1 MISRGKPPRG
11 AGRQREESG
20 SQPESPDYRAEFEA
34 LALPHLDSLY
44 RTGLRMTRSR
54 EEAEDLVQ
62 ETFMKAFRSFRTF
75 QPDTNIRAWLFKIL
89 TNSYI
94 NRYRKQQG
102 EPPKARFQ
110 DVKAFLASEEAAETA
125 AAAQDMEPLELD
137 ERLDGEVK
145 RALEELPEEFRIVV
159 VMALVEG
166 MSYKEIAR
174 VLDCPIGT
182 VMSRLYRGRQ
192 ALRRRLADYA
202 KEHGYREA

>member
-1 MISRGKPPRG
+1 
-11 AGRQREESG
+11 
-20 SQPESPDYRAEFEA
+20 
-34 LALPHLDSLY
+34 LDSLY

-102 EPPKARFQ
+102 EPAKARFQ
-110 DVKAFLASEEAAETA
+110 DVQAFLASEEAAETA
-125 AAAQDMEPLELD
+125 AALKDMEPLELD

-145 RALEELPEEFRIVV
+145 QALEELPEDFRIVV
-159 VMALVEG
+159 IMALVEG

-174 VLDCPIGT
+174 ILDCPIGT

-202 KEHGYREA
+202 KEHGYRES

>member
-1 MISRGKPPRG
+1 VISRGKSPRG
-11 AGRQREESG
+11 AGRKRAAQESSEKG
-20 SQPESPDYRAEFEA
+20 SDLRVEFEA

-44 RTGLRMTRSR
+44 RTGMRMTRNR

-62 ETFMKAFRSFRTF
+62 ETYMKAFRSFRTF
-75 QPDTNIRAWLFKIL
+75 QPDTNIRAWLFKIM

-94 NRYRKQQG
+94 NRYRKNSA

-110 DVKAFLASEEAAETA
+110 DVKAFLSSAEAAETTA
-125 AAAQDMEPLELD
+125 AVEDMQDFKLD

-145 RALEELPEEFRIVV
+145 QALDELPDEFRMVV

-166 MSYKEIAR
+166 LSYKEVAR
-174 VLDCPIGT
+174 ALDIPIGT

-192 ALRRRLADYA
+192 ALKQRLAEYA
-202 KEHGYREA
+202 RAQGYREA

>member
-1 MISRGKPPRG
+1 MISKGTPPRG

-20 SQPESPDYRAEFEA
+20 SQPGNPDYRAEFEA

-102 EPPKARFQ
+102 EPAKTRFQ

-125 AAAQDMEPLELD
+125 AATQDMEPLELD
-137 ERLDGEVK
+137 ERLDSEVK
-145 RALEELPEEFRIVV
+145 RALEELPEDFRIVV

-166 MSYKEIAR
+166 LSYKEISRA
-174 VLDCPIGT
+174 LDCPIGT

-192 ALRRRLADYA
+192 ALRERLADYA
-202 KEHGYREA
+202 KEHGYRGT